1 MKNIAFYLTPKIN
14 VVFEYKDASMR
25 QLFEKM
31 EHHRYTS
38 IPILNEKG
46 HYEGTITEGDI
57 LRKISKKDTISFK
70 DMENLYVK
78 DIKRS
83 KLYSPV
89 SIDAD
94 FKDLLNV
101 IAHQNFVPVVDDQ
114 GVFIGIVTRSAILSS
129 FEKLLAE

>member
-14 VVFEYKDASMR
+14 VVFEYTDASMR

-31 EHHRYTS
+31 EHHYYTS

-46 HYEGTITEGDI
+46 HYVGTITEGDI
-57 LRKISKKDTISFK
+57 LRKISKKETISFK
-70 DMENLYVK
+70 DMENIYVK

-83 KLYSPV
+83 RLYSPV

-94 FKDLLNV
+94 FNDLLDV

-129 FEKLLAE
+129 MQKLIK